1 MVKPLSGETSMKS
14 KTLQIIVVREH
25 SSKEFVWDS
34 QKSQASHKQIKI
46 DHRILILY
54 NL

>member
-25 SSKEFVWDS
+25 SSMEFIWDPH
-34 QKSQASHKQIKI
+34 KSQASHKKMKI

-54 NL
+54 KL